1 MFNTNNTKFLEKQFV
16 SVPEQPFSCDV
27 HRSISDMGY
36 ALTILI
42 ELAEAYDCQGYSLLY
57 IANKHNFPLE
67 ELFFIVDRL
76 EAVGLIESSL
86 DKPDW
91 VWLKDE
97 PGDRWILE
105 IVPILRKVFLR

>member
-1 MFNTNNTKFLEKQFV
+1 MFKTNNTKFLEKQFI
-16 SVPEQPFSCDV
+16 SVPEQPFPCDV
-27 HRSISDMGY
+27 RRGISDMRYG
-36 ALTILI
+36 LTILI

-57 IANKHNFPLE
+57 IANKHSFPLE
-67 ELFFIVDRL
+67 ELSVIANRL

-105 IVPILRKVFLR
+105 IIPILKKVFLR